1 MGLVSRN
8 LFAREGVPLL
18 AAAGQ
23 NGSVRASLSFNNNLA
38 LLTVTG
44 TQNTRLYFTESL
56 PVRGGGTTVYLGSRV
71 GWLACQIILDGA
83 SDNSEQHHVEHCC
96 RSTKTGIGRKCL
108 QSASAKF

>member
-56 PVRGGGTTVYLGSRV
+56 LVRGGYHCLPWVACGLVGLPNYSR
-71 GWLACQIILDGA
+71 WRQ
-83 SDNSEQHHVEHCC
+83 
-96 RSTKTGIGRKCL
+96 
-108 QSASAKF
+108 